1 MKADCQKPA
10 TVFQGWPSAQSDVL
24 SNKRVFLTGGTG
36 FFGKSI
42 LQWLIDSGE
51 PLPETFSLTI
61 LSRDPS
67 FLIASYPQCRRINGL
82 SFVQGDIRNFD
93 FPRDKF
99 DIIVHAATPASATLE
114 QQNPNEMHSIVVDG
128 TRHVLDFAKQ
138 CECRRFLMTSSG
150 AVYGVQPSELTHI
163 PETFPCNPVSA
174 YGKGKL
180 IAEQMCI
187 EAGGKDGFTALLPR
201 CFAFVG
207 PYLPL
212 DTHFAIGNF
221 IRDCLSN
228 RPIIING
235 DGTPLRSYLSADD
248 LVAWLFKILLQGEHG
263 RAYNVG
269 SEQALSIVELASLV
283 KQCAGTTN
291 EINIRQHPV
300 NEALPTRYIPST
312 TRAQRELG
320 LVQTIAAEEAI
331 RQTLKY
337 HQQKDSL

>member
-1 MKADCQKPA
+1 M
-10 TVFQGWPSAQSDVL
+10 TNHSL
-24 SNKRVFLTGGTG
+24 FLTGGTG

-42 LQWLIDSGE
+42 LKGLLDGR
-51 PLPETFSLTI
+51 FNAGCLTI
-61 LSRDPS
+61 LSRN
-67 FLIASYPQCRRINGL
+67 PQIFFHANPQFRQLKNL
-82 SFVQGDIRNFD
+82 SVIQGDIRTFD
-93 FPRDKF
+93 FPNEKF
-99 DIIVHAATPASATLE
+99 DFIIHAATPASATLE
-114 QQNPNEMHSIVVDG
+114 QQNPDEMRSIVVDG

-138 CECRRFLMTSSG
+138 CECKRFLMTSSG
-150 AVYGVQPSELTHI
+150 AVYGVQPPELPHI
-163 PETFPCNPVSA
+163 PETFPCNPVST
-174 YGKGKL
+174 YGKGKRE
-180 IAEQMCI
+180 AEQMCI
-187 EAGGKDGFTALLPR
+187 EAGEKQGFVALLPR

-212 DTHFAIGNF
+212 NIHFAIGNF
-221 IRDCLSN
+221 IRDCLNN
-228 RPIIING
+228 RPIIITG

-291 EINIRQHPV
+291 EIIVRQHPV
-300 NEALPTRYIPST
+300 SEALPSRYIPST
-312 TRAQRELG
+312 ARAQQELG
-320 LVQTIAAEEAI
+320 LAQTIETEEAI